1 MKFQG
6 SVLTAAV
13 FLSLVLY
20 YFFVDIPAEQ
30 REKDEK
36 EQAEKI
42 LPLEMEKVIE
52 FSLTGNGDPIILK
65 RNSSH
70 TWDLISPLSAS
81 GDATESE
88 AFLSEIEN
96 LKKTRVVEE
105 NPKDLSI
112 YGLSAPFLKIRF
124 KFEDKTEETLL
135 LGDESPMGGHLYFK
149 RENNSTVMMAPASR
163 SQFEKSTYNFRDK
176 TLLNFSAGTI
186 KRVKILRGDHSLE
199 FKKADDTWAIT
210 GDIDAQGDKDSIM
223 NFLQAIQFTRVKEFI
238 DENPES
244 LQTYG
249 LASPKLKLIIESEEG
264 KSQTLTLGNPKEDIG
279 FFCKINDSKNIVL
292 ADSKLF
298 ITLSKRTVEFLDKT
312 LLGFEEKEILE
323 LSLRSGD
330 ETIRLARGEKDDWKI
345 HSPLTTTADLSTVNS
360 LLFDLK
366 EARITEFVKIS
377 LDIPEAFG
385 LDAPHRSFSLKLK
398 NGKTWALQLGNANS
412 DGHQIFA
419 NRTNESTVF
428 LISQQVVDKL
438 FRSLHD
444 LRNKK
449 LLAFESEDVNKISM
463 TTPDNFFEL
472 KKKGVEWI
480 LEKPEKIE
488 TQHIGQDIIWTL
500 KSLEF
505 NSIITPSL
513 SADLTGLTM
522 PLFTIS
528 LWKKNQEEVATLKV
542 GKFFDVEQ
550 EYIVQVGNQ
559 PEQYRVKNKFIQS
572 IPRNLKDFKP

>member
-1 MKFQG
+1 MKFLG
-6 SVLTAAV
+6 TALTAAV

-20 YFFVDIPAEQ
+20 YFFVDLPAEQ
-30 REKDEK
+30 RGKDEK
-36 EQAEKI
+36 DQAEKI

-52 FSLTGNGDPIILK
+52 FSLTGNGDPIIVK
-65 RNSSH
+65 RKSSH
-70 TWDLISPLSAS
+70 SWDLISPLSAS

-88 AFLSEIEN
+88 AFISEIQN

-112 YGLSAPFLKIRF
+112 YGLSAPFLKIHF

-135 LGDESPMGGHLYFK
+135 LGNESPMGGHLYFK
-149 RENNSTVMMAPASR
+149 RESNSAVMMAPASR
-163 SQFEKSTYNFRDK
+163 SRFEKSTYNFRDK
-176 TLLNFSAGTI
+176 TLLNFSAGSI
-186 KRVKILRGDHSLE
+186 KRVKILRGANSLE
-199 FKKADDTWAIT
+199 FHKKDNIWAIT

-244 LQTYG
+244 LQIYG
-249 LASPKLKLIIESEEG
+249 LTPPKLKLMIENEEG
-264 KSQTLTLGNPKEDIG
+264 KTQTLTLGNPKEDKG

-298 ITLSKRTVEFLDKT
+298 NTLSKKTIEFLDKT

-330 ETIRLARGEKDDWKI
+330 ETIRLVRRENDDWKI
-345 HSPLTTTADLSTVNS
+345 QSPIITTADLATVNS

-385 LDAPHRSFSLKLK
+385 LDAPYSSFSLKLK
-398 NGKTWALQLGNANS
+398 NGKTWALHLGNANS
-412 DGHQIFA
+412 EGQQIFA

-428 LISQQVVDKL
+428 LISKEVVDKL

-449 LLAFESEDVNKISM
+449 LLAFESEGVNKISI
-463 TTPDNFFEL
+463 TTPNNLFEL
-472 KKKGVEWI
+472 KKKGVEWV
-480 LEKPEKIE
+480 LEKPEKVQ

-505 NSIITPSL
+505 NSIVTPSL
-513 SADLTGLTM
+513 TEDLTGLTK

-528 LWKKNQEEVATLKV
+528 LWKNDHEEVATLKV
-542 GKFFDVEQ
+542 GKFFDAEQ
-550 EYIVQVGNQ
+550 EYIVQAGSQ
-559 PEQYRVKNKFIQS
+559 PEQYRVKNKFIHS
-572 IPRNLKDFKP
+572 IPLQLQDFKP